1 MSKLLSLITLLAA
14 SAHAND
20 TTCGDDPDKVP
31 NCDKPDHGSCGNACC
46 ILDMVLRDSPQAV
59 YNQTVAFLKAGGYDG
74 SFAYVTGPDAA
85 GHDPDDYLGAGVGPT
100 SSWWYIFQGSHSTTG
115 GYIDTLNF
123 FLKAN
128 AAADISTLRVGSIS
142 TIHGALG
149 DHGQNYKTLSVLL
162 KALGG
167 SATIF
172 HGCAG

>member
-1 MSKLLSLITLLAA
+1 M
-14 SAHAND
+14 HAN
-20 TTCGDDPDKVP
+20 GVAQLYHR
-31 NCDKPDHGSCGNACC
+31 HGTP
-46 ILDMVLRDSPQAV
+46 RQP
-59 YNQTVAFLKAGGYDG
+59 AGGVQPDGRLPEGWRLDG
-74 SFAYVTGPDAA
+74 SFAYVTGPDTA
-85 GHDPDDYLGAGVGPT
+85 GHNPDDYLGGVGPT

-123 FLKAN
+123 FLKHNTAT
-128 AAADISTLRVGSIS
+128 DISTLRVGSIS

>member
-1 MSKLLSLITLLAA
+1 MWKRLVRRAKAHQPPPCEAA
-14 SAHAND
+14 SECMLTAWL
-20 TTCGDDPDKVP
+20 
-31 NCDKPDHGSCGNACC
+31 SC
-46 ILDMVLRDSPQAV
+46 IIDMVLRDSPQAV

-85 GHDPDDYLGAGVGPT
+85 GHNPSDYLGGVGPA

-128 AAADISTLRVGSIS
+128 AAGDISTLRVGSIS
-142 TIHGALG
+142 NIHGALG

-167 SATIF
+167 TATIF